1 MTTWTNRLQPSPG
14 VPAWSAITTRGT
26 ALPARVLIAL
36 ALAALAL
43 GVAMFGVVLD
53 HGFGGTSRPAASGVR
68 AHSYSREGLLSL
80 PLAAQGPVSAALGA
94 NSRAYLVTPAAGG
107 FRAASPGQHLALGFT
122 RGGVSV
128 ASGQGLLGLGLRAV
142 GYGATLQPVEAV
154 TPHLEGDHVV
164 YSHPGVSEWYANGP
178 LGLEQG
184 FTVARA
190 PAGHAVG
197 ALTLSIALRGNLR
210 ASLTN
215 GGRALTLSRAGHP
228 VLRYTDL
235 LATDARGRTLH
246 SSLILDAHR
255 LLIRVD
261 ANGARY
267 PLRIDPFVQ
276 QAELT
281 GGGEV
286 VGSGDYYRFGYA
298 VALSS
303 DGDTALV
310 SDPMDNDYA
319 GAVWTFT
326 YSNGAWT
333 QQGSKLTNGSG
344 FAEALALSG
353 DGSTALISGTSG
365 GSPDLDQVFVYSYSN
380 GTWTQQATLRA
391 ASDDGND
398 FGGSVAISDDGDT
411 ALISDPNDLG
421 GGGVVPGPGAAWVFQ
436 RSGSSWTQQGTT
448 LIGDCASSCT
458 GPNGTGEGDDSG
470 FGVSV
475 ALSGDGATAL
485 IGAVG
490 GNYYGD
496 ATETDAWVFTL
507 SGSTWSQQG
516 PVLVGPPGGNSDG
529 ATALSDD
536 GDTALIGSS
545 SDNSYV
551 GAAWVFQRSGS
562 TWTQPGTELTAND
575 TSDFASSVAL
585 SDDGDT
591 ALIGTF
597 GGDSAGSGEAF
608 VFTDSDGSWTQQGA
622 ALTPSDAGSNANYF
636 GYSVALSSCGSA
648 LIGAPFDSVG
658 SEGLAGSAWVF
669 TTGAGSCSGAGS
681 GTGSTSG
688 TGTGTAGGAGTSSG
702 TGTSGGIGTGAG
714 GASTG
719 TGSKAPPSLAA
730 QLGLP
735 STKACLSQ
743 RKLTIHVAEHIVQS
757 SGAAKIKSAEVL
769 LDGHVVAKLKGADL
783 IAHVSLAGLAK
794 GSFKITVKATTSAG
808 KTLSASSTFH
818 TCAHAKKGRNK

>member
-1 MTTWTNRLQPSPG
+1 MSAWPGSLQPSPDLG
-14 VPAWSAITTRGT
+14 VATRPAVTRGIV
-26 ALPARVLIAL
+26 APGRVVIVL
-36 ALAALAL
+36 ALASLAL
-43 GVAMFGVVLD
+43 VVALFGVVLD
-53 HGFGGTSRPAASGVR
+53 HGFGGASRPVASGVR
-68 AHSYSREGLLSL
+68 AHSYSQSGLLSL

-94 NSRAYLVTPAAGG
+94 NSRAYRVTPAAGG
-107 FRAASPGQHLALGFT
+107 FQAASPGQHLNLSFGRT
-122 RGGVSV
+122 GVSV

-142 GYGATLQPVEAV
+142 GYGASLQAVGVV
-154 TPHLEGDHVV
+154 TPRLEGDRIV
-164 YSHPGVSEWYANGP
+164 YSHPDVSEWYANGP

-184 FTVARA
+184 FTIPHA
-190 PAGHAVG
+190 PAGDAVG
-197 ALTLSIALRGNLR
+197 ALTLSIALQGNLR
-210 ASLTN
+210 ATLTD
-215 GGRALTLSRAGHP
+215 GGRALTLSRGGHP
-228 VLRYTDL
+228 VLRYSDL

-246 SSLILDAHR
+246 SSLALNAHR
-255 LLIRVD
+255 LQIRVD

-267 PLRIDPFVQ
+267 PLRIDPLVQ

-344 FAEALALSG
+344 FAETLALSG
-353 DGSTALISGTSG
+353 DGSTALISGSSG
-365 GSPDLDQVFVYSYSN
+365 GSPDLDEVFVYSYSN
-380 GTWTQQATLRA
+380 GTWTSQATLRA

-398 FGGSVAISDDGDT
+398 FGGGVAISDDGDT

-448 LIGDCASSCT
+448 LIGDCTSSCT

-470 FGVSV
+470 FGESV
-475 ALSGDGATAL
+475 ALSSDGTTAL

-490 GNYYGD
+490 GNYSGN
-496 ATETDAWVFTL
+496 AAETDAWVFAL

-562 TWTQPGTELTAND
+562 TWTQPGTELTANH
-575 TSDFASSVAL
+575 TSDFGSSVAL

-591 ALIGTF
+591 ALIGAF
-597 GGDSAGSGEAF
+597 GGDGAGSGEAF
-608 VFTDSDGSWTQQGA
+608 VFTDSNGSWTQQGA
-622 ALTPSDAGSNANYF
+622 ALTPSDAGSSANYF

-658 SEGLAGSAWVF
+658 TEGQAGSAWVF
-669 TTGAGSCSGAGS
+669 TTGAGSCSGSGGS
-681 GTGSTSG
+681 SGKGTSGSTGSSG
-688 TGTGTAGGAGTSSG
+688 GTGTSSG
-702 TGTSGGIGTGAG
+702 TGTSTGTGAS

-719 TGSKAPPSLAA
+719 TGAKATPSLAE

-743 RKLTIHVAEHIVQS
+743 RKLTIHIAEHLTQS
-757 SGAAKIKSAEVL
+757 TGSAKIKSAEVL
-769 LDGHVVAKLKGADL
+769 LDGHVVAKLKGSDL
-783 IAHVSLAGLAK
+783 VAHVSLAGLKK
-794 GSFKITVKATTSAG
+794 GSFTITVKATTSTG
-808 KTLSASSTFH
+808 KILSASSIFH
-818 TCAHAKKGRNK
+818 TCAHSKHK